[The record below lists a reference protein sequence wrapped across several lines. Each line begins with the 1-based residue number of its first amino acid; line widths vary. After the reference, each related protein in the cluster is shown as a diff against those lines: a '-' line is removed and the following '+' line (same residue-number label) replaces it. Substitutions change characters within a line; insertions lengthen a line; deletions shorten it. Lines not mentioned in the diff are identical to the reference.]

1 LWILL
6 NQSQEFA
13 MKLGILGAAVVLAL
27 PLSAM
32 AQSLPQKKA
41 DLEEALRVQQFICN
55 GIADVSARGGSGYA
69 GPDLVRCR
77 VALEAQRA
85 DYQRFM
91 AEYSSAHPALAPS
104 PRSQVATNRTALA
117 DVAR

>member
-55 GIADVSARGGSGYA
+55 GIADVSARGGSDYA

-85 DYQRFM
+85 EYQRFM
-91 AEYSSAHPALAPS
+91 AEYSAHPAPAPS